1 MTITR
6 CQYIV
11 TDPYN
16 HKTRKCKNNHK
27 WQIQDL
33 KCCTLH
39 YNYIYKNNAIMIQ
52 SIFRGNKC
60 RKKMKYFRL
69 LDPDSQK
76 IIIKHMRKEYY
87 DYKYNKSIANV
98 ILKKID
104 NFIKENMN
112 NYENTMYIVGA
123 IEWYSEET
131 ETRYRKFTKIGHE
144 LFHIYGLLDKYY
156 DLIKDEYQFY
166 KIQYSDLGTYP
177 SESMYDKLHYFTKN
191 IIYQSSWPQ
200 LNFEGL
206 SYIDNFRTNFPHIK
220 NFNEKYRNNF

>member
-1 MTITR
+1 MPITR

-11 TDPYN
+11 TDPHN

-39 YNYIYKNNAIMIQ
+39 YNYIYKHNAILIQ
-52 SIFRGNKC
+52 RIFRGNKC

-69 LDPDSQK
+69 LDKDSQ
-76 IIIKHMRKEYY
+76 INIIKYMRKEYY

-98 ILKKID
+98 ILHKID

-112 NYENTMYIVGA
+112 NYQSTMYIVSA

-131 ETRYRKFTKIGHE
+131 ESRYGKFTKIGHE

-156 DLIKDEYQFY
+156 DLIKDKYQFY
-166 KIQYSDLGTYP
+166 FNIYISVGSGIP
-177 SESMYDKLHYFTKN
+177 SQSMYDKLHYFSKK
-191 IIYQSSWPQ
+191 IIYHSSWPQ
-200 LNFEGL
+200 LNLEGL
-206 SYIDNFRTNFPHIK
+206 SHIDNFRANLPYIK
-220 NFNEKYRNNF
+220 NFNEKYRN